1 MRALLFAFAA
11 LFIAASGTPSMARE
25 YAFCARTP
33 LTSGNPECS
42 YATYDQCRARINGIG
57 GDCIRNP
64 VLAYD
69 QYQGGR
75 GRRSS
80 QGYDQQND
88 SWDRR
93 W

>member
-1 MRALLFAFAA
+1 MRALLFASAA
-11 LFIAASGTPSMARE
+11 LFIAGSSTPSMARE

-33 LTSGNPECS
+33 LSAGNPECS
-42 YATYDQCRARINGIG
+42 YATYGQCQARVRGIG
-57 GDCIRNP
+57 GDCIQNP
-64 VLAYD
+64 SLAYG

-75 GRRSS
+75 GRAR
-80 QGYDQQND
+80 GYDQRDD